1 MSKEE
6 LMKLSVKELDSICKE
21 KDLPRYKGKTHL
33 NKSEMVENILWVE
46 DCISEEK
53 TEAVEEEVLAKESSK
68 EKYIKIGQI
77 IAFRDKKDYVRSG
90 KICNI
95 TDGNI
100 DVQLKS
106 GRMFRIA
113 NQDIIWVTTEENK
126 RWPKSV
132 LIMLKETQKRIEE
145 EYKKRHDISNE
156 DLLVLSKKMMSAGA

>member
-21 KDLPRYKGKTHL
+21 KDLPRYKGKNHL

-46 DCISEEK
+46 DPVSEEK

-68 EKYIKIGQI
+68 LKYVKIDQI
-77 IAFRDKKDYVRSG
+77 IAFRDKKGYVRSG

-95 TDGNI
+95 IDDNI

>member
-6 LMKLSVKELDSICKE
+6 LMKLTAKELDVICKE
-21 KDLPRYKGKTHL
+21 KDLPRYKGKNHL
-33 NKSEMVENILWVE
+33 NKTEMVENILWL
-46 DCISEEK
+46 DNSNSEEK

-68 EKYIKIGQI
+68 EKYVKIDQI
-77 IAFRDKKDYVRSG
+77 VAFKDKKDYVRSG

-95 TDGNI
+95 TDNNI

-106 GRMFRIA
+106 GRIFHVTI
-113 NQDIIWVTTEENK
+113 NDIIWAITDNNR
-126 RWPKSV
+126 RWPRNV

-156 DLLVLSKKMMSAGA
+156 DLLALSKKMMSKAV

>member
-6 LMKLSVKELDSICKE
+6 LMKLSAKELDSICKE
-21 KDLPRYKGKTHL
+21 KDLPRYKGKNHL
-33 NKSEMVENILWVE
+33 NKSEMVENILWLE
-46 DCISEEK
+46 DHTEEK

-68 EKYIKIGQI
+68 LKYVKIDQI
-77 IAFRDKKDYVRSG
+77 IAFRDKKGYVRSG

-95 TDGNI
+95 TDDNI

-106 GRMFRIA
+106 GRIFRII